1 MFRLGRHYG
10 TQLCCIFCP
19 ATKALGCGN
28 LADFTEDNTNYFID
42 NLPATLYEDTIPLE
56 EVPPLARTHGFDHR
70 MLLVDF
76 MHSDLQ
82 GVGVWLLANAL
93 VEMVEE
99 GKFGYSFGPWKLKM
113 LRGLAVAFR
122 KFLRYTH
129 VNGIRHLMY
138 L

>member
-1 MFRLGRHYG
+1 M
-10 TQLCCIFCP
+10 
-19 ATKALGCGN
+19 
-28 LADFTEDNTNYFID
+28 
-42 NLPATLYEDTIPLE
+42 
-56 EVPPLARTHGFDHR
+56 ARTHGFDHR